1 MEKTFIISYDLNDG
15 EPEDYVNI
23 YEAIKEYGTWA
34 HITESTW
41 AIVTTE
47 RAKEVRDKLI
57 ELMPTGSSLFVVK
70 SGSVAAWRN
79 VKCSGD
85 WLIKHL

>member
-1 MEKTFIISYDLNDG
+1 MEKAFIISYDINNG
-15 EPEDYVNI
+15 TPEDYENV

-57 ELMPTGSSLFVVK
+57 DLMPTGSSIFVVK

-79 VKCSGD
+79 VSCSND
-85 WLIKHL
+85 WLKKYL